1 MRKNSFFG
9 ISFLVAV
16 AAVFAGVRLLPHARV
31 WLKAHAVVVPFH
43 VMRTYAGA
51 QSGTQITYYGG
62 PVMGGSTN
70 AYVVYYGNWASSSQ
84 NIVNTWL
91 QHLGGSELYNINT
104 TYFDTTGA
112 EVRNIVNYNPATN
125 SYLDNYSL
133 GTNLTDAN
141 IQTVI
146 SKSLAI
152 NGGTLPTDDNG
163 AYFVL
168 TSPDV
173 SETAFGA
180 TFCGSFCG
188 YHNPSTT
195 IISGHT
201 IKYSFV
207 GSPAACPSACDGNI
221 INGDS
226 TTPNG
231 DVGADGAINVM
242 FHELSETVSDPVI
255 TAWGEDESENG
266 DQCNFNFGT
275 FSSLPQAGNGAH
287 YNVTFCSRTSRNV
300 FPVVMLTAISIV
312 RLLTHNSRER
322 SQAGMRGPDSA
333 DGKRRLGAVG
343 VSVTWR
349 CSIRRGRYRKLI
361 SAPHYLYLAWNSNQ
375 VSFQRS

>member
-1 MRKNSFFG
+1 
-9 ISFLVAV
+9 
-16 AAVFAGVRLLPHARV
+16 
-31 WLKAHAVVVPFH
+31 
-43 VMRTYAGA
+43 
-51 QSGTQITYYGG
+51 
-62 PVMGGSTN
+62 MGGSTN

-322 SQAGMRGPDSA
+322 SPSGHEGA
-333 DGKRRLGAVG
+333 RL
-343 VSVTWR
+343 S
-349 CSIRRGRYRKLI
+349 
-361 SAPHYLYLAWNSNQ
+361 
-375 VSFQRS
+375 